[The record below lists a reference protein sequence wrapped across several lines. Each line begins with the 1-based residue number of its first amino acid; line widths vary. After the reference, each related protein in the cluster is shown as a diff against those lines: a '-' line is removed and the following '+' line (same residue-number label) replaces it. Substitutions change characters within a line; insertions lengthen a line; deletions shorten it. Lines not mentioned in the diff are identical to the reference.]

1 MTVQLIGWAVV
12 FTGVAAL
19 SVGALAA
26 TLRAEVFAD

>member
-19 SVGALAA
+19 SVSALAA